1 MKAIPVDPRDTRWE
15 VDRRAYPVFIR
26 SPVPGPPPV
35 PPLAQAWRS
44 AEYDVTEADV
54 DEVLAWTRA
63 QTASDGTLTVWVRGQ
78 DNGVPGVYR
87 IAGWE
92 PTRMEQPPSYVG

>member
-1 MKAIPVDPRDTRWE
+1 
-15 VDRRAYPVFIR
+15 
-26 SPVPGPPPV
+26 
-35 PPLAQAWRS
+35 
-44 AEYDVTEADV
+44 VTEADV